1 MLRKY
6 MAFIFFFL
14 MPGFV
19 LAHSGGTDANG
30 CHAGSRPYHCHNN
43 GSSGSGG
50 SSGSS
55 NSKNE
60 ESKIIWDVN
69 FGYMFELQ
77 NSEIYP
83 FGGMSIG
90 KNDPDGNASLGANFG
105 IQHHKGLYMGVVT
118 TSKSIQ
124 VGYKFGHVSFGSDY
138 IGFGFKFSLG
148 QLKRSVT
155 SPFYFSASSLF

>member
-1 MLRKY
+1 
-6 MAFIFFFL
+6 

-43 GSSGSGG
+43 NNNNNNNNGSSGSGG

-55 NSKNE
+55 NAKNE
-60 ESKIIWDVN
+60 ESKIIWDLN
-69 FGYMFELQ
+69 FGYVFELQ
-77 NSEIYP
+77 DSEVYP
-83 FGGMSIG
+83 FAGMSIG
-90 KNDPDGNASLGANFG
+90 KNDPDGSVSLGANFG
-105 IQHHKGLYMGVVT
+105 VQHHKGLYMSVVT

-148 QLKRSVT
+148 QPKRSVT
-155 SPFYFSASSLF
+155 SPFYLSASSLF